1 MRVVLASA
9 SPRRHALLGI
19 LGVAFDVD
27 VSGVDESQPRASDAA
42 GITAELAELKA
53 RAVAGRHPGRLV
65 LGSDTLV
72 ELDGRVLGKPA
83 TPADALAMLRALRGR
98 THRVVTAVVVLDTTT
113 GVTHGGV
120 ATTAVTMREVP
131 DAELAAYVATGEA
144 MDAAGAYAIQ
154 GGAAGFVT
162 AVDGDLDTV
171 IGLPTTLVRDLLTA
185 AGAAPPDP
193 DPDTAQAQ
201 AQAQAH

>member
-9 SPRRHALLGI
+9 SPRRHALLTR

-27 VSGVDESQPRASDAA
+27 VSGVDESRPAATDAP
-42 GITAELAELKA
+42 GIAAELAELKA
-53 RAVAGRHPGRLV
+53 RAVAARHPGSLV
-65 LGSDTLV
+65 LGGDTLV
-72 ELDGRVLGKPA
+72 EVDGRVLGKPA
-83 TPADALAMLRALRGR
+83 TPADALAMLRGLRGR
-98 THRVVTAVVVLDTTT
+98 THRVVTAVVVLDTAT
-113 GVTHGGV
+113 GVARGAV

-171 IGLPTTLVRDLLTA
+171 IGLPTALVRDLLTA
-185 AGAAPPDP
+185 AGAALPGSGP
-193 DPDTAQAQ
+193 AQAL
-201 AQAQAH
+201 

>member
-9 SPRRHALLGI
+9 SPRRQALLGR

-27 VSGVDESQPRASDAA
+27 VSGVDESQPRATDAA

-83 TPADALAMLRALRGR
+83 TPADALAMLRDLRGR
-98 THRVVTAVVVLDTTT
+98 THRVLTAVVVLDAAGTA
-113 GVTHGGV
+113 HGAV
-120 ATTAVTMREVP
+120 ATTAVTMREIP
-131 DAELAAYVATGEA
+131 DAELAAYVATGEP

-171 IGLPTTLVRDLLTA
+171 IGLPTALVRDLLTA

-193 DPDTAQAQ
+193 GTAR
-201 AQAQAH
+201 AH